1 MLHMEG
7 PGESFASII
16 TRILP
21 AASIAASSDSG
32 SVILYGPTYL
42 GFLPAITNWEMI
54 VHITKWE
61 ALMNEKCYVHMMR
74 GHQVL
79 PYLIIQIK

>member
-16 TRILP
+16 IRILP

-54 VHITKWE
+54 VRIAKME
-61 ALMNEKCYVHMMR
+61 SLIKEKCNVHMMR
-74 GHQVL
+74 AIK
-79 PYLIIQIK
+79 YFLIS